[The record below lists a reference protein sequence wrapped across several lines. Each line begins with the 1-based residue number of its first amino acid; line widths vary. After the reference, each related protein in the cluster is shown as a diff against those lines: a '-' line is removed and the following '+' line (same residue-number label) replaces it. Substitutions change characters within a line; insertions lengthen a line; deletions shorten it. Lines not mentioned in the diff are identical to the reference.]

1 MTPPHGPATDG
12 GLDGPRRAPA
22 AGGAATSL
30 VILLHGVGA
39 DGADLISLADAW
51 GRALP
56 HTAFASPNG
65 PEPCDMAPFGYQWFS
80 LMDRSPES
88 LAAGV
93 AAAAPKV
100 DAFIDREMASLG
112 LTSAQTALVGFSQ
125 GCMMALHVAPRRA
138 EPLACVLGYSGAL
151 LGAESLERDA
161 RSRPPLF
168 LVHGELDEVVAVDAT
183 RWAAQG
189 LTAAGFDVEAR
200 IERGLGHGIGPY
212 GLNGGADFLA
222 KHLAPNGQP
231 PATSD
236 S

>member
-12 GLDGPRRAPA
+12 GLDGPRRGPA
-22 AGGAATSL
+22 AGGTATSL

-51 GRALP
+51 GPALP
-56 HTAFASPNG
+56 HTAFVSPNA

-151 LGAESLERDA
+151 LGAEDLERDV

-168 LVHGELDEVVAVDAT
+168 LVHGEVDEVVAVDAT

-189 LTAAGFDVEAR
+189 LSAAGFEVEAR

-212 GLNGGADFLA
+212 GLRAGAGFLA
-222 KHLAPNGQP
+222 KYLIPDDQP
-231 PATSD
+231 PVTVE
-236 S
+236 